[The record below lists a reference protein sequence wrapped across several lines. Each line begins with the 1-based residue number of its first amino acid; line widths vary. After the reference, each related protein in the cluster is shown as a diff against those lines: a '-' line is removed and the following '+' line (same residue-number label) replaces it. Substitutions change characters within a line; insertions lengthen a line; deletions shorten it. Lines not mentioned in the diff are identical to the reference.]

1 MRVFALLLAACL
13 MAGCASKPDYYISPA
28 PVTIP
33 ETATYWVD
41 TFNVEVVGKNE
52 RFLPDDAVREQL
64 HSDLVGRLLDAG
76 RYANSKETADYL
88 LDVNTVY
95 ARRIQDTQGGFMS
108 HLVADNTLLASV
120 DFSYQVKVKKAG
132 AEVLHFAQAR
142 KGLMPGGAIGQLQNM
157 KSMMGALT
165 DKGNSDVEGYYTG
178 LLSGFIVDDLQAIPS
193 R

>member
-28 PVTIP
+28 PLTIP
-33 ETATYWVD
+33 KTATYWID

-52 RFLPDDAVREQL
+52 RFLPDDKVRDQL
-64 HSDLVGRLLDAG
+64 HSDLIVRLLDG
-76 RYANSKETADYL
+76 NRYADSKETADYL
-88 LDVNTVY
+88 LDVNAVY
-95 ARRIQDTQGGFMS
+95 TRRIQDTQGGFMS
-108 HLVADNTLLASV
+108 KIVADGTYLASV

-142 KGLMPGGAIGQLQNM
+142 EGLMPAGAMGQMQNM

-165 DKGNSDVEGYYTG
+165 NKGNADVEGYYTG
-178 LLSGFIVDDLQAIPS
+178 VLSRFIADDLQAIPS

>member
-1 MRVFALLLAACL
+1 MRALATFLALCLL
-13 MAGCASKPDYYISPA
+13 AGCASKPDYYVSPA
-28 PVTIP
+28 PVAIP
-33 ETATYWVD
+33 KTATYWID

-52 RFLPDDAVREQL
+52 RFLPDETVREQL
-64 HSDLVGRLLDAG
+64 NGDLVLRLLDAN
-76 RYANSKETADYL
+76 RYASSRETADYL

-108 HLVADNTLLASV
+108 KIVADGMYLASV

-142 KGLMPGGAIGQLQNM
+142 EGLMPGGAIGQMQNM
-157 KSMMGALT
+157 KSMLGALT
-165 DKGNSDVEGYYTG
+165 NKGNADVEGYYTG
-178 LLSGFIVDDLQAIPS
+178 VLSRFIVDDLQAIPS